1 VWQIPETDV
10 RALPDVRGKDLLEFG
25 CGTCQWSIALAGTG
39 ARPVGLDFSDQQLPP
54 ARHLMDAVTTYRS
67 QRETGRGAGRWTTS
81 GRCKG
86 SEPGVV
92 RAGLLTVPRL
102 AVPAI
107 CLDRIS
113 HSLDYISRAV
123 LQRKGGSW
131 AGSLVPPPEAALAD
145 VSRSRCRYGRVLVDQ
160 F

>member
-1 VWQIPETDV
+1 MSG
-10 RALPDVRGKDLLEFG
+10 LPDVRGKDLLEFG

-39 ARPVGLDFSDQQLPP
+39 ARPLGLDFSDQQLPP
-54 ARHLMDAVTTYRS
+54 ARQLMDAVTTYRS

-123 LQRKGGSW
+123 LPRMGGSW
-131 AGSLVPPPEAALAD
+131 GGSPG
-145 VSRSRCRYGRVLVDQ
+145 STT
-160 F
+160 